1 MTVSPTRVPWSATEA
16 LQELILAEGLRPGDP
31 MPTEIEL
38 SERLGAGRSTIREA
52 MRTLS
57 SLDIVEVRHGHGT
70 YVGNFS
76 LAPLVNGLI
85 FRARFDAS
93 ADFQTL
99 REVLQTRI
107 ALDLAVAD
115 ELVTQF
121 GGEEDPELT
130 RLVETMAT
138 KAQAGESFA
147 DEDRRVHLLPMARD
161 HNRLFGQQVESSS
174 TMRTHVPPLLAVA
187 PGAGIIAAA
196 RAPDTMR
203 AAARK
208 GDAAASRQAVLDRY
222 APLQR
227 AAERARLLHLAP
239 SAAQAWCP

>member
-147 DEDRRVHLLPMARD
+147 EEDRRFHLLLMERVD
-161 HNRLFGQQVESSS
+161 NRLFGELVESFWKIQ
-174 TMRTHVPPLLAVA
+174 TKVQPHLGVA
-187 PGAGIIAAA
+187 PGADIIETA
-196 RAPDTMR
+196 RAHGTMLE
-203 AAARK
+203 AARK
-208 GDAAASRQAVLDRY
+208 GDAAAYRQAVLDHY

-227 AAERARLLHLAP
+227 AVERARGR
-239 SAAQAWCP
+239 Q